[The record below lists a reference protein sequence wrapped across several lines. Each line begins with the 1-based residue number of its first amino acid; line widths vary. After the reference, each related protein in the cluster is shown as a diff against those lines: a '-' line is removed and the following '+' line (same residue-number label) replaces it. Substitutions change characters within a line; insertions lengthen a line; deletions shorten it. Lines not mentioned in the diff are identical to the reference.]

1 MRSTFLLV
9 AAMATLSACA
19 ESPTQ
24 TADVEPAFAT
34 HEASHGRVVGSA
46 SGSGHALCT
55 PDGVDCRANVGGEDL
70 LDRYPELEAKDLAL
84 RSFSFTA
91 ELLGDGTARGKAQY
105 NNRGRVEAWDVDV
118 ECMLFRSG
126 SDKPNQVWMLGRLT
140 RGYGGSALPPS
151 PPHAEGVGV
160 LFAVEDNG
168 EGTSAAPDRMVGFAT
183 VPEATYLTVCP
194 FFNAQI
200 EILPFDAFFGAFSF
214 EAFRGNVQVRPPS
227 AD

>member
-1 MRSTFLLV
+1 MRSTLYLV
-9 AAMATLSACA
+9 AAVVTLSACA

-24 TADVEPAFAT
+24 TADGEPAFAT
-34 HEASHGRVVGSA
+34 SGNSHGRVVGSA

-55 PDGVDCRANVGGEDL
+55 PDGADCRADVGGEGL
-70 LDRYPELEAKDLAL
+70 LDRYPELDAKDLAL

-91 ELLGDGTARGKAQY
+91 QLLEDGTARGKAQY
-105 NNRGRVEAWDVDV
+105 NNRGREEAWDVDV

-126 SDKPNQVWMLGRLT
+126 SGKPNQVWMLGRLT
-140 RGYGGSALPPS
+140 RGYGGTAAPPN
-151 PPHAEGVGV
+151 PPHAKGVGV

-168 EGTSAAPDRMVGFAT
+168 EGASAGPDRMVGFAT
-183 VPEATYLTVCP
+183 VPEPNYLAVCP
-194 FFNAQI
+194 LFNAQV
-200 EILPFDAFFGAFSF
+200 EILPFDVFFGAFSF